1 MANIQQTVDNYES
14 LGISALEKMKRENP
28 KLLAAIAQEN
38 LEQTLAASGNNQ
50 AMGLGGAAPTVT
62 DRKLGL
68 AGLPGLATREAVTA
82 ASPGTQMRGQ
92 QMQANQLA
100 QAISKAQKRP
110 AGGIP
115 SMAMMR
121 SGMRRF
127 DAGGSVSAGLPIP
140 VAVGS
145 GQPIPMLMQKYG
157 SEKVMDFLKQEKRL
171 KDIEGNVAPERRK
184 DFEMMKANME
194 SLFDPQMIQDIR
206 RTRTGPDEVQ
216 LAGGGKIQ
224 KFSPGG
230 EIVGYDEQGNPL
242 TRDQLTEEQ
251 LRILQ
256 RQEEIAASGTVVD
269 PATGVPISQAELQVD
284 RNQGLT
290 NPEIT
295 ELVRQRNF
303 PTIGERFV
311 DRTKQVADLGP
322 DPAEALRQ
330 GIYEIQQPG
339 SVGERIGRAGERV
352 AEAAV
357 GLGTDMSSPFISGG
371 EALVRQGID
380 AGKGFF
386 TTGAVGESVEAA
398 QEAIEERAELTRQ
411 RSNLT
416 EQLRQINLQL
426 QAPGL
431 EAADIERLQNARNE
445 LSQQLE
451 NVNNRRTQLVD
462 DSVVAKGLD
471 ALPSFDD
478 LRNIQ
483 QFIAG
488 TDVGQR
494 LLAENADRQDEREAA
509 EIERRRAGELER
521 LEAGLT
527 PGQKANR
534 ALQQG
539 RPQDLFFPRTE
550 TSEEQRKGVAAERTP
565 FADRLF
571 NFLSNLGYG
580 AGASKGTVGSTYV
593 QNRLRAESEKADR
606 QQRSD
611 ELDKR
616 LAGAL
621 DVMREEQ
628 GIRGNQAISAAIAQ
642 READLID
649 NPTAVRNDPEYIEGA
664 AQIEQQLGDS
674 FFTIGDPTE
683 DRREAALAA
692 LEERVRN
699 KIVNKYASRL
709 QSTMSGA
716 TVDYTE
722 L

>member
-14 LGISALEKMKRENP
+14 LGMSALEKMKRENP

-50 AMGLGGAAPTVT
+50 AMGLGGAEPTVT

-115 SMAMMR
+115 STAMMR

-127 DAGGSVSAGLPIP
+127 DEGGNVSAGLPI
-140 VAVGS
+140 AVGS

-171 KDIEGNVAPERRK
+171 IEGNVAPERRK

-251 LRILQ
+251 LRVLQ
-256 RQEEIAASGTVVD
+256 REEERAASGTIVD

-295 ELVRQRNF
+295 EQVRRRNF
-303 PTIGERFV
+303 PNRGEQFI
-311 DRTKQVADLGP
+311 DRTKQIVDAAP
-322 DPAEALRQ
+322 FNPAQSVRE
-330 GIYEIQQPG
+330 GFYEVTQDG
-339 SVGERIGRAGERV
+339 SLGERFGRGLEKFGEGVVGGLTYGAAPTVAAGEQV
-352 AEAAV
+352 LGQAADV
-357 GLGTDMSSPFISGG
+357 
-371 EALVRQGID
+371 
-380 AGKGFF
+380 GKGFF

-411 RSNLT
+411 RNTLT
-416 EQLRQINLQL
+416 ERLRQINAQL

-494 LLAENADRQDEREAA
+494 LLAENANRQEEREAA

-571 NFLSNLGYG
+571 NFMSNLGYG
-580 AGASKGTVGSTYV
+580 SGASKGTVGSTYF

-628 GIRGNQAISAAIAQ
+628 DIRGSQAIRAAIAQ

-649 NPTAVRNDPEYIEGA
+649 NPTAIRNDPEYIEGA
-664 AQIEQQLGDS
+664 ALIEEQLGDS

-683 DRREAALAA
+683 DQREAALAA

-699 KIVNKYASRL
+699 KLVNSYASRL

>member
-14 LGISALEKMKRENP
+14 LGMPALEKMKRENP

-50 AMGLGGAAPTVT
+50 AMGLGGAVPTVT

-127 DAGGSVSAGLPIP
+127 DEGGNVSAGLPIP
-140 VAVGS
+140 VGS

-171 KDIEGNVAPERRK
+171 KDIEGNVAPERKK

-194 SLFDPQMIQDIR
+194 SLFDPQMIRDIR

-216 LAGGGKIQ
+216 LAGGGGIQ

-230 EIVGYDEQGNPL
+230 EIVGIVDGVPV

-256 RQEEIAASGTVVD
+256 QQEEIAASGTVVD
-269 PATGVPISQAELQVD
+269 PTTGVPISQAELQVD

-290 NPEIT
+290 NPEVT
-295 ELVRQRNF
+295 EQVRRQNF
-303 PTIGERFV
+303 PNRGEQFI
-311 DRTKQVADLGP
+311 DRTKQIIDAAP
-322 DPAEALRQ
+322 FNPAQSFRE
-330 GIYEIQQPG
+330 GFYEVTQDG
-339 SVGERIGRAGERV
+339 SLGERFGRGLEKFGEGAVGALAYGSAPTIAAGEQ
-352 AEAAV
+352 ALGQAADV
-357 GLGTDMSSPFISGG
+357 G
-371 EALVRQGID
+371 R
-380 AGKGFF
+380 GFF

-411 RSNLT
+411 RNTLT
-416 EQLRQINLQL
+416 ERLRQINAQL

-451 NVNNRRTQLVD
+451 NVNNRRTQLID
-462 DSVVAKGLD
+462 DSVVARGLD
-471 ALPSFDD
+471 ALPSVDD
-478 LRNIQ
+478 LRNFQ
-483 QFIAG
+483 QFIAD
-488 TDVGQR
+488 TPVGQR
-494 LLAENADRQDEREAA
+494 LLAENANRQDKREAE
-509 EIERRRAGELER
+509 EIERRRAAELER

-550 TSEEQRKGVAAERTP
+550 KSEEQRKGVAAERTP

-571 NFLSNLGYG
+571 NFMSNLGYG
-580 AGASKGTVGSTYV
+580 SGASKGTVGSTYF

-628 GIRGNQAISAAIAQ
+628 GIRGNQAIAIAIAD
-642 READLID
+642 REAELIA
-649 NPTAVRNDPEYIEGA
+649 NPVEVRSDPDYVEGA

-683 DRREAALAA
+683 DQREAALAA

>member
-14 LGISALEKMKRENP
+14 LGMPALEKMKRENP

-50 AMGLGGAAPTVT
+50 AMGLGGAVPTVT

-127 DAGGSVSAGLPIP
+127 DEGGNVSAGLPIP
-140 VAVGS
+140 VGS

-224 KFSPGG
+224 KFQPGG
-230 EIVGYDEQGNPL
+230 SVTINPA
-242 TRDQLTEEQ
+242 TGQPFTPEEFEAFLNAAQ
-251 LRILQ
+251 READSRRARSDTMVDASRLPNREELLQ
-256 RQEEIAASGTVVD
+256 NRFQQVSDATQAGPAFKEFIRSQQEIAAD
-269 PATGVPISQAELQVD
+269 PSLST
-284 RNQGLT
+284 
-290 NPEIT
+290 
-295 ELVRQRNF
+295 
-303 PTIGERFV
+303 
-311 DRTKQVADLGP
+311 
-322 DPAEALRQ
+322 
-330 GIYEIQQPG
+330 
-339 SVGERIGRAGERV
+339 
-352 AEAAV
+352 
-357 GLGTDMSSPFISGG
+357 
-371 EALVRQGID
+371 
-380 AGKGFF
+380 
-386 TTGAVGESVEAA
+386 GESVKRQVGTGLERGGEFIVRGAGKILGDTAAMGEYALGSAKDILGIASETGALGEAREAA
-398 QEAIEERAELTRQ
+398 EAAIEERAALARQ
-411 RSNLT
+411 RSSILEDLNN
-416 EQLRQINLQL
+416 INLRL

-431 EAADIERLQNARNE
+431 EAPDVERLEGLKSE
-445 LSQQLE
+445 LSQQLAGID
-451 NVNNRRTQLVD
+451 RRREQLTD
-462 DSVVAKGLD
+462 TSFTTKGLD
-471 ALPSFDD
+471 AIQSIPDS
-478 LRNIQ
+478 LRGVQ
-483 QFIAG
+483 EFIAG
-488 TDVGQR
+488 TGVGQR
-494 LLAENADRQDEREAA
+494 LLAENENRQNKREAE

-571 NFLSNLGYG
+571 NFMSNLGYG
-580 AGASKGTVGSTYV
+580 SGASKGTVGSTYF

-628 GIRGNQAISAAIAQ
+628 GIRGNQAIAIAIAD
-642 READLID
+642 REAELIA
-649 NPTAVRNDPEYIEGA
+649 NPVEVRSDPDYVEGA

-674 FFTIGDPTE
+674 FFTVGDPTE
-683 DRREAALAA
+683 DQREAALAA